1 MDSIMS
7 LAFRARILLGS
18 SEACPAHPCASP
30 AHPSFMQRTL
40 FVYPLSFHPLPHSFS
55 QRRASNPFSIN
66 RLRTLSR
73 STEGGG
79 CPPSFYPPVF
89 RILFQVP
96 YALTPL
102 FATLTKT
109 AGVYPLSSHS
119 GTRHCLYL
127 LMSSFAS
134 SRFSSGSRKGLVWSG
149 APLMACV
156 ISLEAAGKSPLFEST
171 RASARW
177 LTQWLGSFLG
187 TCGYSSNAR
196 FAFPCLWIPRA

>member
-89 RILFQVP
+89 RIFFQVP
-96 YALTPL
+96 YALSPL

-109 AGVYPLSSHS
+109 AGVYPLASHS
-119 GTRHCLYL
+119 GT
-127 LMSSFAS
+127 
-134 SRFSSGSRKGLVWSG
+134 
-149 APLMACV
+149 
-156 ISLEAAGKSPLFEST
+156 LEFGEKQGGNPPFV
-171 RASARW
+171 ASACTRRRRRKTKR
-177 LTQWLGSFLG
+177 TQLAERSEA
-187 TCGYSSNAR
+187 SN
-196 FAFPCLWIPRA
+196 